1 LTDVGRA
8 LRNQWVAVV
17 GLVILLAV
25 AVCVAF
31 PSLLTS
37 YTVDEQVGGRLAGPS
52 ADHWFGTDSLRR
64 DLFARVLYGGR
75 VSLAVGL
82 AVAFMTTVI
91 GVTVGAVAGY
101 RGGRLDDLLMRT
113 TDLFLALPTLVL
125 LIVLSRLPEHQEWA
139 ATVFGPG
146 GSVRSVVVLLSLV
159 LWMPM
164 ARVVSGAVRSL
175 RERPFVDA
183 ARLHGVRGPSMVVR
197 HLVPNLASV
206 IVINLTI
213 TVALAMLTETALSF
227 LGFGVES
234 VTTPTWGNLLT
245 GARSALRTEPH
256 VVWFPALAI
265 VVTVLAVN
273 LVGEGLRRAL
283 EPPSS
288 S

>member
-1 LTDVGRA
+1 VWGA
-8 LRNQWVAVV
+8 LRRQWVAVV
-17 GLVILLAV
+17 GLTLLLGV

-37 YTVDEQVGGRLAGPS
+37 YAVDEQAGQRLAGPS

-64 DLFARVLYGGR
+64 DLFTRVLYGGR

-82 AVAFMTTVI
+82 AVAFMTTLI

-139 ATVFGPG
+139 AALVGPS

-164 ARVVSGAVRSL
+164 ARVVCGAVRSL

-227 LGFGVES
+227 LGFGVEP

-245 GARSALRTEPH
+245 GARSALRTDPH

-283 EPPSS
+283 EPPASS
-288 S
+288 